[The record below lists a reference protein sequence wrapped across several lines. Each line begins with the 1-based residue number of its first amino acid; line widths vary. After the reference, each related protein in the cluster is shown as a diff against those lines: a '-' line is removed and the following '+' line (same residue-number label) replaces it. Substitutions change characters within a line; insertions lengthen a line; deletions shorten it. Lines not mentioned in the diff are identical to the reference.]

1 MSACYFILCYVH
13 LQSCDLKVSSYHC
26 SSNFTSQCKDIF
38 VRARH
43 TIVWSAPF
51 VVLSRAQC
59 LMSYNNRNWRSNNVI
74 DYDGLIQWQCVLCSD
89 WIENCVVVGLYNYF
103 YIYSYQTVCLM
114 MYRSVP
120 LIGPPIL
127 YTTSSPKWGGGVLS
141 RMQLASTIRPLEN
154 FCYVHNYYDT
164 AKVHVHSTNDRQ
176 YCLWSCRGLPTSAR
190 RAATSTRGP

>member
-13 LQSCDLKVSSYHC
+13 LQSCDLKVSSYHF

-154 FCYVHNYYDT
+154 FLLRT
-164 AKVHVHSTNDRQ
+164 Q
-176 YCLWSCRGLPTSAR
+176 LLWHCQGSCSH
-190 RAATSTRGP
+190 